1 MTTPADLWVRIAEI
15 RDRQALEVVA
25 QLVKNE
31 LVVLQTQVTQLEQ
44 LNQAVGERLKNM
56 ERPG

>member
-15 RDRQALEVVA
+15 RDRQALEVVS
-25 QLVKNE
+25 QLVKSE

-44 LNQAVGERLKNM
+44 LNQAVTERLQKM
-56 ERPG
+56 ERTG

>member
-31 LVVLQTQVTQLEQ
+31 LVVLQTQVSQLEQ
-44 LNQAVGERLKNM
+44 LNQAVNERLQNIGKM
-56 ERPG
+56 G

>member
-25 QLVKNE
+25 QLVKTE

-44 LNQAVGERLKNM
+44 LNQAVAERLQKM
-56 ERPG
+56 ERTG